1 MRLDDNLGT
10 MSFDNLIN
18 QNTPEADVFSVI
30 LRKEAVELKRG
41 TVLALSSRD
50 SKYVIL
56 GTTAADA
63 IEAAAAVYG
72 ATEDTALVA
81 GKTYYTRSGSESSY
95 VYTAVEAPD
104 VANIATYYEITTA
117 AVEAQAAEVLTANCI
132 LTDDVTV
139 TAAAD
144 VTALAYRT
152 GHFNRNKLIVK
163 ANYTFTDADE
173 EALRNSGI
181 LLDDAVIL

>member
-1 MRLDDNLGT
+1 MRMDETIGT
-10 MSFDNLIN
+10 MNYDGLIHDAKHNL
-18 QNTPEADVFSVI
+18 DVQGVKI
-30 LRKEAVELKRG
+30 RAAQGALKRG

-50 SKYVIL
+50 SKHVIL

-81 GKTYYTRSGSESSY
+81 GKTYYTRSGSAGSY

-117 AVEAQAAEVLTANCI
+117 AVEAQAAEALTASCI
-132 LTDDVTV
+132 LTDDVDA
-139 TAAAD
+139 TAEAFA
-144 VTALAYRT
+144 VAYRS
-152 GHFNRNKLIVK
+152 GHFNTNALIVK
-163 ANYTFTDADE
+163 EGYTITAADKNN
-173 EALRNSGI
+173 LRDGGVFLSA
-181 LLDDAVIL
+181 AVEL